1 MLNAAVAYKAAD
13 GSSKRFTVPIVQEL
27 ASNHLLPQRYIRSE
41 DERPSLSNSSSEFG
55 IPVIDMGLLLE
66 ENDDCR
72 RKEMEKLAMACEE
85 WGFFQVVN
93 HGIPCSLM
101 DRMKG
106 ITREFFLLPLQE
118 KAEYAVKEHEGYGQ
132 AFVFSEDQQLD
143 WSDLLYL
150 TIMPVEK
157 RNMKFWPAKPVD
169 FGQTVEE
176 YAVEVQKF
184 SSKMLYL
191 MAENLGLNAP
201 NFFVDRFGEISQ
213 SMHYYPPCPRP
224 DLVIG
229 LSSHTD
235 GGGITILLQ
244 EDGVVGLQVR
254 KDGEWIPVQ
263 PIPGGLVIN
272 IGDMVEVMSNG
283 RYKSIEHRAVANKE
297 KDRISIAAFCN
308 PEKETE
314 IGPAVELINESNPC
328 NYRNFKR
335 GDYLASY
342 LLQGKKAIN
351 FAKINPSSANPSSA
365 IHH

>member
-1 MLNAAVAYKAAD
+1 MLNAAVAYKEAD

-27 ASNHLLPQRYIRSE
+27 ASNQLLPERYIRSE
-41 DERPSLSNSSSEFG
+41 DDRSSLLNTSSQIA
-55 IPVIDMGLLLE
+55 IPVIDMELLSG
-66 ENDDCR
+66 ENDCR
-72 RKEMEKLAMACEE
+72 QKEIEKLAMACEE

-93 HGIPCSLM
+93 HGIPGSLM
-101 DRMKG
+101 EQMKR
-106 ITREFFLLPLQE
+106 IAREFVLLPLQE
-118 KAEYAVKEHEGYGQ
+118 KVEYAVQEHEGYGQ

-150 TIMPVEK
+150 TIMPAEK
-157 RNMKFWPAKPVD
+157 RKMKFWPAKPVE
-169 FGQTVEE
+169 FRKTVEE
-176 YAVEVQKF
+176 YAIQVQRL
-184 SSKMLYL
+184 SNQMLYL
-191 MAENLGLNAP
+191 MAENLSLNAP
-201 NFFVDRFGEISQ
+201 DRFVHMFGEISQ

-254 KDGEWIPVQ
+254 KDGDWIPVL

-272 IGDMVEVMSNG
+272 IGDMVEVISNG
-283 RYKSIEHRAVANKE
+283 KYKSIEHRAVANKE

-308 PEKETE
+308 PEKEAE
-314 IGPAVELINESNPC
+314 IGPACELINESNPL

-335 GDYLASY
+335 SEYLESY
-342 LLQGKKAIN
+342 FLEGKKAIE
-351 FAKINPSSANPSSA
+351 FAKINPSSAG
-365 IHH
+365 

>member
-1 MLNAAVAYKAAD
+1 MNAAVAYKEAD

-27 ASNHLLPQRYIRSE
+27 ASNHLLPERYIRSE
-41 DERPSLSNSSSEFG
+41 DERSSLLNTSSQIG
-55 IPVIDMGLLLE
+55 IPVIDMELLSG
-66 ENDDCR
+66 ENDYR
-72 RKEMEKLAMACEE
+72 QKEMEKLAMACEE

-93 HGIPCSLM
+93 HGIPGSLM
-101 DRMKG
+101 EQMKR
-106 ITREFFLLPLQE
+106 ITREFVLLPLQE
-118 KAEYAVKEHEGYGQ
+118 KVEYAVQEHEGYGQ

-150 TIMPVEK
+150 TIMPAEK
-157 RNMKFWPAKPVD
+157 RKMKFWPAKPVE
-169 FGQTVEE
+169 FRETVEE
-176 YAVEVQKF
+176 YAIQVQRL
-184 SSKMLYL
+184 SNQMLYL
-191 MAENLGLNAP
+191 MAENLSLNAP
-201 NFFVDRFGEISQ
+201 DRFVHMFGEISQ

-254 KDGEWIPVQ
+254 KDGDWIPVQ

-272 IGDMVEVMSNG
+272 IGDMVEVISNG
-283 RYKSIEHRAVANKE
+283 KYKSIEHRAVANKE

-308 PEKETE
+308 PEKEAE
-314 IGPAVELINESNPC
+314 IGPACELINESNPL

-335 GDYLASY
+335 SEYLESY
-342 LLQGKKAIN
+342 FLEGKKAIE
-351 FAKINPSSANPSSA
+351 FAKINPSLVA
-365 IHH
+365 

>member
-1 MLNAAVAYKAAD
+1 MLNAAVAYKEAD

-27 ASNHLLPQRYIRSE
+27 ASNHLLPERYIRSE
-41 DERPSLSNSSSEFG
+41 DERSSLLNTSSQIG
-55 IPVIDMGLLLE
+55 IPVIDMELLSG
-66 ENDDCR
+66 ENDYR
-72 RKEMEKLAMACEE
+72 QKEMEKLAMACEE

-93 HGIPCSLM
+93 HGIPGSLM
-101 DRMKG
+101 EQMKR
-106 ITREFFLLPLQE
+106 ITREFVLLPLQE
-118 KAEYAVKEHEGYGQ
+118 KVEYAVQEHEGYGQ

-150 TIMPVEK
+150 TIMPAEK
-157 RNMKFWPAKPVD
+157 RKMKFWPAKPVE
-169 FGQTVEE
+169 FRETVEE
-176 YAVEVQKF
+176 YAIQVQRL
-184 SSKMLYL
+184 SNQMLYL
-191 MAENLGLNAP
+191 MAENLSLNAP
-201 NFFVDRFGEISQ
+201 DRFVHMFGEISQ

-254 KDGEWIPVQ
+254 KDGDWIPVE

-272 IGDMVEVMSNG
+272 IGDMVEVISNG
-283 RYKSIEHRAVANKE
+283 KYKSIEHRAVANKE

-308 PEKETE
+308 PEKEAE
-314 IGPAVELINESNPC
+314 IGPACELINESNPL

-335 GDYLASY
+335 SEYLKSY
-342 LLQGKKAIN
+342 FLEGKKAIE
-351 FAKINPSSANPSSA
+351 FAKINPSLVA
-365 IHH
+365 

>member
-1 MLNAAVAYKAAD
+1 MLNAAVAYKEAD

-27 ASNHLLPQRYIRSE
+27 ASNHLLPERYIRSE
-41 DERPSLSNSSSEFG
+41 DERSSLLNTSSQIG
-55 IPVIDMGLLLE
+55 IPVIDMELLSG
-66 ENDDCR
+66 ENDYR
-72 RKEMEKLAMACEE
+72 QKEMEKLAMACEE

-93 HGIPCSLM
+93 HGIPGSLM
-101 DRMKG
+101 EQMKR
-106 ITREFFLLPLQE
+106 IAREFVLLPLQE
-118 KAEYAVKEHEGYGQ
+118 KVEYSVQEHEGYGQ

-150 TIMPVEK
+150 TIMPAEK
-157 RNMKFWPAKPVD
+157 RKMKFWPAKPVE
-169 FGQTVEE
+169 FRETVEE
-176 YAVEVQKF
+176 YAIQVQRL
-184 SSKMLYL
+184 SNQMLYL
-191 MAENLGLNAP
+191 MAENLSLNAP
-201 NFFVDRFGEISQ
+201 DRFVHMFGEISQ

-254 KDGEWIPVQ
+254 KDGDWIPVQ

-272 IGDMVEVMSNG
+272 IGDMVEVISNG
-283 RYKSIEHRAVANKE
+283 KYKSIEHRAVANKE

-308 PEKETE
+308 PEKEAE
-314 IGPAVELINESNPC
+314 IGPSCELVNESNPL

-335 GDYLASY
+335 SEYLESY
-342 LLQGKKAIN
+342 FLEGKKAIE
-351 FAKINPSSANPSSA
+351 FAKINPSSAA
-365 IHH
+365 

>member
-1 MLNAAVAYKAAD
+1 LNAAVAYKEAD

-27 ASNHLLPQRYIRSE
+27 ASNQLLPERYIRSE
-41 DERPSLSNSSSEFG
+41 DDRSSLLNTSSQIA
-55 IPVIDMGLLLE
+55 IPVIDMELLSG
-66 ENDDCR
+66 ENDCR
-72 RKEMEKLAMACEE
+72 QKEIEKLAMACEE

-93 HGIPCSLM
+93 HGIPGSLM
-101 DRMKG
+101 EQMKR
-106 ITREFFLLPLQE
+106 IAREFVLLPLQE
-118 KAEYAVKEHEGYGQ
+118 KVEYAVQEHEGYGQ

-150 TIMPVEK
+150 TIMPAEK
-157 RNMKFWPAKPVD
+157 RKMKFWPAKPVE
-169 FGQTVEE
+169 FRETVEE
-176 YAVEVQKF
+176 YAIQVQRL
-184 SSKMLYL
+184 SNQMLYL
-191 MAENLGLNAP
+191 MAENLSLNAP
-201 NFFVDRFGEISQ
+201 DRFVHMFGEISQ

-254 KDGEWIPVQ
+254 KDGDWIPVQ

-272 IGDMVEVMSNG
+272 IGDMVEVISNG
-283 RYKSIEHRAVANKE
+283 KYKSIEHRAVANKE

-308 PEKETE
+308 PEKEAE
-314 IGPAVELINESNPC
+314 IGPACELINESNPL

-335 GDYLASY
+335 SEYLESY
-342 LLQGKKAIN
+342 FLEGKKAIE
-351 FAKINPSSANPSSA
+351 FAKINPSSAG
-365 IHH
+365 

>member
-1 MLNAAVAYKAAD
+1 MLNAAVAYKEAD

-27 ASNHLLPQRYIRSE
+27 ASNHLLPERYIRSE
-41 DERPSLSNSSSEFG
+41 DERSSLLNTSSQIG
-55 IPVIDMGLLLE
+55 IPVIDMELLSG
-66 ENDDCR
+66 ENDYR
-72 RKEMEKLAMACEE
+72 QKEMEKLAMACEE

-93 HGIPCSLM
+93 HGIPGSLM
-101 DRMKG
+101 EQMKR
-106 ITREFFLLPLQE
+106 ITREFVLLPLQE
-118 KAEYAVKEHEGYGQ
+118 KVEYAVQEHEGYGQ

-150 TIMPVEK
+150 TIMPAEK
-157 RNMKFWPAKPVD
+157 RKMKFWPAKPVE
-169 FGQTVEE
+169 FRETVEE
-176 YAVEVQKF
+176 YAIQVQRL
-184 SSKMLYL
+184 SNQMLYL
-191 MAENLGLNAP
+191 MAENLSLNAP
-201 NFFVDRFGEISQ
+201 DRFVHMFGEISQ

-254 KDGEWIPVQ
+254 KDGDWIPVQ

-272 IGDMVEVMSNG
+272 IGDMVEVISNG
-283 RYKSIEHRAVANKE
+283 KYKSIEHRAVANKE

-308 PEKETE
+308 PEKEAE
-314 IGPAVELINESNPC
+314 IGPACELINESNPL

-335 GDYLASY
+335 SEYLESY
-342 LLQGKKAIN
+342 FLEGKKAIE
-351 FAKINPSSANPSSA
+351 FAKINPSSAA
-365 IHH
+365 

>member
-1 MLNAAVAYKAAD
+1 MLNAAVAYKEAD

-27 ASNHLLPQRYIRSE
+27 ASNHLLPERYIRSE
-41 DERPSLSNSSSEFG
+41 DERSSLLNTSSQIG
-55 IPVIDMGLLLE
+55 IPVIDMELLSG
-66 ENDDCR
+66 ENDYR
-72 RKEMEKLAMACEE
+72 QKEMEKLAMACEE

-93 HGIPCSLM
+93 HGIPGSLM
-101 DRMKG
+101 EQMKR
-106 ITREFFLLPLQE
+106 ITREFVLLPLQE
-118 KAEYAVKEHEGYGQ
+118 KVEYSVQEHEGYGQ

-150 TIMPVEK
+150 TIMPAEK
-157 RNMKFWPAKPVD
+157 RKMKFWPAKPVE
-169 FGQTVEE
+169 FRETVEE
-176 YAVEVQKF
+176 YAIQVQRL
-184 SSKMLYL
+184 SNQMLYL
-191 MAENLGLNAP
+191 MAENLSLNAP
-201 NFFVDRFGEISQ
+201 DRFVHMFGEISQ

-254 KDGEWIPVQ
+254 KDGDWIPVQ

-272 IGDMVEVMSNG
+272 IGDMVEVISNG
-283 RYKSIEHRAVANKE
+283 KYKSIEHRAVANKE

-308 PEKETE
+308 PEKEAE
-314 IGPAVELINESNPC
+314 IGPACELINESNPL

-335 GDYLASY
+335 SEYLESY
-342 LLQGKKAIN
+342 FLEGKKAIE
-351 FAKINPSSANPSSA
+351 FAKINPSLVA
-365 IHH
+365 

>member
-1 MLNAAVAYKAAD
+1 MNAAVAYKEAD

-27 ASNHLLPQRYIRSE
+27 ASNHLLPERYIRSE
-41 DERPSLSNSSSEFG
+41 DERSSLLNTSSQIG
-55 IPVIDMGLLLE
+55 IPVIDMELLSG
-66 ENDDCR
+66 ENDYR
-72 RKEMEKLAMACEE
+72 QKEMEKLAMACEE

-93 HGIPCSLM
+93 HGIPGSLM
-101 DRMKG
+101 EQMKR
-106 ITREFFLLPLQE
+106 IAREFVLLPLQE
-118 KAEYAVKEHEGYGQ
+118 KVEYAVQEHEGYGQ

-150 TIMPVEK
+150 TIMPAEK
-157 RNMKFWPAKPVD
+157 RKMKFWPAKPVE
-169 FGQTVEE
+169 FRETVEE
-176 YAVEVQKF
+176 YAIQVQRL
-184 SSKMLYL
+184 SNQMLYL
-191 MAENLGLNAP
+191 MAENLSLNAP
-201 NFFVDRFGEISQ
+201 DRFVHMFGEISQ

-254 KDGEWIPVQ
+254 KDGDWIPVQ

-272 IGDMVEVMSNG
+272 IGDMVEVISNG
-283 RYKSIEHRAVANKE
+283 KYKSIEHRAVANKE

-308 PEKETE
+308 PEKEAE
-314 IGPAVELINESNPC
+314 IGPSCELVNESNPL

-335 GDYLASY
+335 SEYLESY
-342 LLQGKKAIN
+342 FLEGKKAIE
-351 FAKINPSSANPSSA
+351 FAKINPSSAA
-365 IHH
+365 

>member
-1 MLNAAVAYKAAD
+1 LNAAVAYKEAD

-27 ASNHLLPQRYIRSE
+27 ASNHLLPERYIRSE
-41 DERPSLSNSSSEFG
+41 DDRSSLLNTSSQIV
-55 IPVIDMGLLLE
+55 IPVIDMELLSG
-66 ENDDCR
+66 ENDCR
-72 RKEMEKLAMACEE
+72 QKEMEKLAMACEE

-93 HGIPCSLM
+93 HGIPGSLM
-101 DRMKG
+101 EQMKR
-106 ITREFFLLPLQE
+106 ITREFVLLPLQE
-118 KAEYAVKEHEGYGQ
+118 KVEYAVQEHEGYGQ

-150 TIMPVEK
+150 TIMPAEK
-157 RNMKFWPAKPVD
+157 RKMKFWPAKPVE
-169 FGQTVEE
+169 FRETVEE
-176 YAVEVQKF
+176 YAIQVQRL
-184 SSKMLYL
+184 SNQMLYL
-191 MAENLGLNAP
+191 MAENLSLNAP
-201 NFFVDRFGEISQ
+201 DRFVHMFGEISQ

-254 KDGEWIPVQ
+254 KDGDWIPVQ

-272 IGDMVEVMSNG
+272 IGDMVEIISNG
-283 RYKSIEHRAVANKE
+283 KYKSIEHRAVANKE

-308 PEKETE
+308 PEKEAE
-314 IGPAVELINESNPC
+314 IGPACELINESNPL

-335 GDYLASY
+335 SEYLESY
-342 LLQGKKAIN
+342 FLEGKKAIE
-351 FAKINPSSANPSSA
+351 FAKINPSSAA
-365 IHH
+365 

>member
-1 MLNAAVAYKAAD
+1 MLNAAVPYKEGD

-27 ASNHLLPQRYIRSE
+27 ASNHLLPERYIRSE
-41 DERPSLSNSSSEFG
+41 DERPSLSNTPPQIG
-55 IPVIDMGLLLE
+55 IPVIDMKLLLG
-66 ENDDCR
+66 ENDCR
-72 RKEMEKLAMACEE
+72 PKEMEKLAMACQE
-85 WGFFQVVN
+85 WGFFQVLN
-93 HGIPCSLM
+93 HGISGSLM
-101 DRMKG
+101 ERMKRV
-106 ITREFFLLPLQE
+106 TREFVLLPLQE
-118 KAEYAVKEHEGYGQ
+118 KVEYAVQEHEGYGQ

-150 TIMPVEK
+150 TIMPAEK
-157 RNMKFWPAKPVD
+157 RKMKFWPAKPVE
-169 FGQTVEE
+169 FRETVEE
-176 YAVEVQKF
+176 YAIAVQRL
-184 SSKMLYL
+184 SDQMLYL
-191 MAENLGLNAP
+191 MAENLGLKSP
-201 NFFVDRFGEISQ
+201 DLFVNMFREISQ

-254 KDGEWIPVQ
+254 KDGDWIPVQ

-308 PEKETE
+308 PDKEAE
-314 IGPAVELINESNPC
+314 IGPAPELINESNPL
-328 NYRNFKR
+328 NYSTFQRSK
-335 GDYLASY
+335 YLENY
-342 LLQGKKAIN
+342 FLEGKKAID
-351 FAKINPSSANPSSA
+351 FAKINPSFAA
-365 IHH
+365 

>member
-1 MLNAAVAYKAAD
+1 MNAAVAYKEAD

-27 ASNHLLPQRYIRSE
+27 ASNHLLPERYIRSE
-41 DERPSLSNSSSEFG
+41 DERSSLLNTSSQIG
-55 IPVIDMGLLLE
+55 IPVIDMELLSG
-66 ENDDCR
+66 ENDYR
-72 RKEMEKLAMACEE
+72 QKEMEKLAMACEE

-93 HGIPCSLM
+93 HGIPGSLM
-101 DRMKG
+101 EQMKR
-106 ITREFFLLPLQE
+106 ITREFVLLPLQE
-118 KAEYAVKEHEGYGQ
+118 KVEYAVQEHEGYGQ

-150 TIMPVEK
+150 TIMPAEK
-157 RNMKFWPAKPVD
+157 RKMKFWPAKPVE
-169 FGQTVEE
+169 FRETVEE
-176 YAVEVQKF
+176 YAIQVQRL
-184 SSKMLYL
+184 SNQMLYL
-191 MAENLGLNAP
+191 MAENLSLNAP
-201 NFFVDRFGEISQ
+201 DRFVHMFGEISQ

-254 KDGEWIPVQ
+254 KDGDWIPVQ

-272 IGDMVEVMSNG
+272 IGDMVEVISNG
-283 RYKSIEHRAVANKE
+283 KYKSIEHRAVANKE

-308 PEKETE
+308 PEKEAE
-314 IGPAVELINESNPC
+314 IGPSCELVNESNPL

-335 GDYLASY
+335 SEYLESY
-342 LLQGKKAIN
+342 FLEGKKAIE
-351 FAKINPSSANPSSA
+351 FAKINPSSAA
-365 IHH
+365 